1 VNSTIQ
7 RLAGEFVVI
16 VVGVLVA
23 LGVDQWRERQ
33 GERELEA
40 AYATRLIGDLRA
52 DTAAFGDMLRGV
64 WVDKR
69 VFLLALSEGRVPQTE
84 SADELMVL
92 LDHSVWLGIISVQAA
107 AFREMESSGRLRLLA
122 NSATRDALANYYA
135 HHAFL
140 AGLFATSPSGFRLL
154 VYEAIPGPVR
164 YAYHT
169 GQAIDG
175 GQVMIGTAALLDDPR
190 LPAAVNAEV
199 AYFAELVQRYEVLR
213 DDAAAL
219 IQQLEV
225 DYPAEGSF

>member
-1 VNSTIQ
+1 VNSTMQ
-7 RLAGEFVVI
+7 KLAGEFVVI

-33 GERELEA
+33 AERALET
-40 AYATRLIGDLRA
+40 AYATRLVGDLRA

-69 VFLLALSEGRVPQTE
+69 VVLLALSEGRLPQTE
-84 SADELMVL
+84 SADETMVL
-92 LDHSVWLGIISVQAA
+92 LDHSVWLGIIPLQAA
-107 AFREMESSGRLRLLA
+107 AFREMEGSGLLRLLS
-122 NSATRDALANYYA
+122 NSETRDALTNYYA
-135 HHAFL
+135 FHTFL

-154 VYEAIPGPVR
+154 VYEAILAPVR

-169 GQAIDG
+169 GQLIDG
-175 GQVMIGTAALLDDPR
+175 GQVLTGTRALLGDPR

-199 AYFAELVQRYEVLR
+199 AYFAELVQRYELLR

-219 IQQLEV
+219 IKQLEA
-225 DYPAEGSF
+225 DYPAQGSF